1 MCLPRP
7 FRGFLRKTQF
17 LNLKNKNFSK
27 KKCVP
32 VASIPLLPLVPTRTR
47 SRLRVCV
54 CVRVCVWVRVCVRA
68 RLFVC
73 GCVYVCAR
81 VCLCVGAC
89 IMYIRSND
97 NFIFYF
103 IFLFF
108 FPPHPWSPR
117 TRSCLSVCVYGCVFV
132 WVGFL
137 VWVCIRVYPVPLRMR
152 SCRCVCVCVCVYI
165 YIHIY
170 V

>member
-1 MCLPRP
+1 MPA
-7 FRGFLRKTQF
+7 
-17 LNLKNKNFSK
+17 
-27 KKCVP
+27 
-32 VASIPLLPLVPTRTR
+32 ASIPRLPPKNTVFESKKQKFLQKKMYTCRVHSAASSGPHPYEESSTCVCVCAC
-47 SRLRVCV
+47 VCV
-54 CVRVCVWVRVCVRA
+54 CVCVCVRA

-97 NFIFYF
+97 NFIFHF

-152 SCRCVCVCVCVYI
+152 SCRWVCVCVCVYI